1 MSIDQFMLFVIGAVD
16 RLEEAPALE
25 RYWLVNPWMGFGC
38 LLLLG
43 IAFFIAGGRSN
54 APKQQMMGLLF
65 VPVGLVVV
73 ISSMMIETGRE
84 QMMRETKVLV
94 ESAVAG
100 MNTAG
105 KGDSSAGEVSS
116 SLGVFKGMLLP
127 KVRFSVKGVGLDM
140 TREQMMKMIET
151 NVETYHVSDVSF
163 SDMQAEISS
172 SGLRG
177 KTQTEI
183 RSSVSY
189 RGFERGARTT
199 FRFSWERETK
209 DEPWRVREIDFLE
222 VNGGQPPEDVWKD

>member
-1 MSIDQFMLFVIGAVD
+1 MSIDQLMLFVIGAVD
-16 RLEEAPALE
+16 RLAEAPALE
-25 RYWLVNPWMGFGC
+25 RYWLVNPWMGFAC

-43 IAFFIAGGRSN
+43 VAFFVAGGRSN
-54 APKQQMMGLLF
+54 SRKQQMMGLLF

-73 ISSMMIETGRE
+73 ISSVMIETGRE
-84 QMMRETKVLV
+84 QMMGETRVLV
-94 ESAVAG
+94 KSAVAG

-105 KGDSSAGEVSS
+105 DGESSAADVSS

-127 KVRFSVKGVGLDM
+127 KVRFSVKGVGIDM

-151 NVETYHVSDVSF
+151 NVATYHVSNVSF

-183 RSSVSY
+183 RSTVSY

-199 FRFSWERETK
+199 FRFSWERGAK

-222 VNGGQPPEDVWKD
+222 VNGGQPPENIWLD